1 MNPPRLLNPQKRHSH
16 RVNPVPRISRRKL
29 NALFHKITGPRPQ
42 LVIRRLHRRQPN
54 SAVLNQIRHQPNA
67 GNLVAKL
74 IRIKRRCNNS
84 CTTQILYQHLAVRL
98 RLHQHRIGHPVLRYL
113 DGYAVVIVPVIRRH
127 PLNHPP
133 QYRPLRPVTPHR
145 QQDQVRY
152 IVLIIKHAPCRGRA
166 IRRCLVR
173 RQRRIPRL
181 YNVLHLRR
189 IGRPPPLK
197 PRLIDNTTIIHHRI
211 LLIQRRPNTARRGRL
226 AADLYQF
233 LFRELFRPQRISG
246 ISPQNV
252 VIHRQRG
259 QNHPL
264 PLLALTIPFAL
275 IQATHVVPQMPA
287 RPNQD
292 DRRVLVL
299 TAREKIRTVPCP

>member
-1 MNPPRLLNPQKRHSH
+1 MNPPRLLDPQKRHRH
-16 RVNPVPRISRRKL
+16 RINPVPRISRWKL
-29 NALFHKITGPRPQ
+29 NALFHKVTRPRPQ
-42 LVIRRLHRRQPN
+42 LIIRRFHRRQPHTP
-54 SAVLNQIRHQPNA
+54 VLDQIRNQTNTRY
-67 GNLVAKL
+67 LITKL

-84 CTTQILYQHLAVRL
+84 CTTQVLNQHLTVRL
-98 RLHQHRIGHPVLRYL
+98 RLHQHRIRHAILRCL
-113 DGYAVVIVPVIRRH
+113 DRRAVVIVPVINRH
-127 PLNHPP
+127 ALHHAP
-133 QYRPLRPVTPHR
+133 QDRPLRPVAPHR
-145 QQDQVRY
+145 QKDQVRY

-189 IGRPPPLK
+189 IRRPPPLE

-211 LLIQRRPNTARRGRL
+211 LLIQRRPDTARRGRL
-226 AADLYQF
+226 AADLLQF

-246 ISPQNV
+246 LTPQNV

-275 IQATHVVPQMPA
+275 IQATHVVAQMPA